1 MKKIFSIILI
11 IFCIF
16 SFNICFQVNSV
27 YAQNVAIEDVID
39 PNLAEPQDGDVLEK
53 PVFDEN
59 EVQQTSKNKIK
70 GSLFSLIIKIF
81 GGILLTLVVIICLS
95 FIWVANLQRKKEK
108 TKKQVGADINV
119 INAVDN
125 FARHRIKK

>member
-1 MKKIFSIILI
+1 MKKIFSIVLI

-16 SFNICFQVNSV
+16 SFNLCFQINSV
-27 YAQNVAIEDVID
+27 CAQNVAMEDVINPD
-39 PNLAEPQDGDVLEK
+39 LVQQDGDVLEK

-59 EVQQTSKNKIK
+59 EIPPPPSKKIT

-81 GGILLTLVVIICLS
+81 GGLLLTLVVIICLS
-95 FIWVANLQRKKEK
+95 FIWVANIQRKKEK
-108 TKKQVGADINV
+108 SKKQVGADINV
-119 INAVDN
+119 INAVEN